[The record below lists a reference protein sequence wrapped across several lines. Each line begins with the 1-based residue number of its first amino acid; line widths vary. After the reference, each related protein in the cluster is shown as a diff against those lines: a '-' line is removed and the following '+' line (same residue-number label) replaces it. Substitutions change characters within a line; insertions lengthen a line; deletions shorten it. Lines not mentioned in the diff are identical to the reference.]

1 LFAHCAAADHS
12 PRRAAWPGGIPK
24 IASPSAALYPLANYV
39 GNDRAIPQLRP
50 ITRISGCGNNP
61 AMAEDRCKDGFL
73 VPALGRIADWLNDH
87 WLMRWLGCVFRSL
100 KDPKPAD
107 TERYVVG
114 WFVVGFVISLAVCL
128 LYDRVT
134 PVRWVVYHLATLI
147 YLIAAL
153 RGVEIIA
160 RTTTVKD
167 VISIQR
173 SLVLAAINYVEL
185 MLWFGLIYA
194 ELPLPSWG

>member
-1 LFAHCAAADHS
+1 
-12 PRRAAWPGGIPK
+12 
-24 IASPSAALYPLANYV
+24 
-39 GNDRAIPQLRP
+39 
-50 ITRISGCGNNP
+50 
-61 AMAEDRCKDGFL
+61 
-73 VPALGRIADWLNDH
+73 
-87 WLMRWLGCVFRSL
+87 
-100 KDPKPAD
+100 
-107 TERYVVG
+107 
-114 WFVVGFVISLAVCL
+114 
-128 LYDRVT
+128 
-134 PVRWVVYHLATLI
+134 
-147 YLIAAL
+147 L

>member
-1 LFAHCAAADHS
+1 
-12 PRRAAWPGGIPK
+12 
-24 IASPSAALYPLANYV
+24 
-39 GNDRAIPQLRP
+39 
-50 ITRISGCGNNP
+50 
-61 AMAEDRCKDGFL
+61 MAEGPYEKGFL
-73 VPALGRIADWLNDH
+73 VPTLGGIADWLNNR
-87 WLMRWLGCVFRSL
+87 WLMHWLGCVFRSL
-100 KDPKPAD
+100 KHPKPPD
-107 TERYVVG
+107 PERYVVG

-128 LYDRVT
+128 LYDRVS
-134 PVRWVVYHLATLI
+134 PVRWLVYPLATLI

-185 MLWFGLIYA
+185 MLWRATSVLDVRGQCATSLKQH
-194 ELPLPSWG
+194 SSGR